1 MDPLIDSLQ
10 NGYLSREHKLYVLIG
25 KQTFSSALLNAMS
38 LKKQCQAILVGEA
51 TAGSVNHYGE
61 VRTFELPCSQAIV
74 TYSTKYF
81 ETWKG
86 HDGALIP
93 DKSIPASVEDF
104 KRGRDSVLE
113 YIYRQ

>member
-1 MDPLIDSLQ
+1 MPSYSRGRSHGRVGQSL
-10 NGYLSREHKLYVLIG
+10 
-25 KQTFSSALLNAMS
+25 
-38 LKKQCQAILVGEA
+38 
-51 TAGSVNHYGE
+51 E
-61 VRTFELPCSQAIV
+61 VRTFELPYSQAIV

-93 DKSIPASVEDF
+93 DKTIPASVEDF